1 MRLVS
6 AWWPA
11 LVLGCSLAAP
21 AAAHSPSVAHVQVRP
36 LTADGSRIEVELDV
50 SLRDLALTLALDA
63 NRDERVTWGE
73 LLGARADLDALV
85 ASNLEVGRAGGA
97 CVLAPVALATRRYE
111 DGAYASV
118 RLRGRCAGAGPFLVR
133 YGLLFDRDPGHRAIV
148 TLLEPG
154 DAPRDLVDAGAA
166 PPAERATTGIARAGA
181 RTVRLDPAD
190 DAGFVAFLREGIHHI
205 LIGYDH
211 IAFLVS
217 LLLAAM
223 LVRSGGRWAPANRV
237 APRVSHVVGLVT
249 AFTVAHSL
257 TLSLAALGWVRP
269 AGTWVEP
276 MIAASVVLA
285 ALNNLRP
292 AVTGRLWLLAFGFGL
307 IHGFGFAGALGE
319 IGLPRE
325 SRLRA
330 LLGFN
335 LGVELG
341 QLAIVAVL
349 LPVLAAV
356 RARPWYARWI
366 LPLASVAIAL
376 AGLRWLVQRLAL

>member
-205 LIGYDH
+205 LIGYDTLRSW
-211 IAFLVS
+211 FRS
-217 LLLAAM
+217 CWPRCSSGAAGDGRRRTAWHPGFRTWSGWSR
-223 LVRSGGRWAPANRV
+223 RSRSRIRSPCRSQPSDGYGPPAP
-237 APRVSHVVGLVT
+237 
-249 AFTVAHSL
+249 
-257 TLSLAALGWVRP
+257 GW
-269 AGTWVEP
+269 
-276 MIAASVVLA
+276 
-285 ALNNLRP
+285 
-292 AVTGRLWLLAFGFGL
+292 
-307 IHGFGFAGALGE
+307 
-319 IGLPRE
+319 
-325 SRLRA
+325 SR
-330 LLGFN
+330 
-335 LGVELG
+335 
-341 QLAIVAVL
+341 
-349 LPVLAAV
+349 
-356 RARPWYARWI
+356 
-366 LPLASVAIAL
+366 
-376 AGLRWLVQRLAL
+376 